1 MPSIGPEPAD
11 ARASTPAG
19 SAPRTPLLLRHL
31 LTLSIYWLGVTTI
44 WAGLNSIVIPSRLDE
59 IDPERVGLLLAIINA
74 VGVIAPIIVQPTV
87 GMISD
92 YTTTR
97 WGRRKPYIVIGTVLD
112 VVFLIGLATSQT
124 YLSLVALYLLL
135 QVSSNIAQGPFQ
147 GYVPD
152 LVPAEQVG
160 RASGYMGVMIVLG
173 QIVGTAVATLGVAIG
188 SLFIGTVALGVIEAL
203 TMVVLVL
210 TIDEGPAPPPR
221 RQSILR
227 IALSAWGTDLLRH
240 GNIFWLLAVRALFLG
255 AVAAPVN
262 LSLLYFRRAHGMP
275 LVDATQMVLAGTVII
290 GVTTAL
296 AAIPGAR
303 LSDRYGRRPLIWA
316 ASAIGAVGL
325 AGVAVAPNEWLA
337 IALFV
342 PFGIATGTFLSVD
355 WALMTDAIPKATAGR
370 FMGIL
375 NAGTAV
381 AAPAFLAVAGP
392 TLDGVGAALGEPYGP
407 RAAMLMGV
415 IFLLGSALALLKV
428 DARRRES

>member
-1 MPSIGPEPAD
+1 MASIDPGAASQSAD
-11 ARASTPAG
+11 RAAG
-19 SAPRTPLLLRHL
+19 QTPRTPLLLRHL

-44 WAGLNSIVIPSRLDE
+44 WAGLNSIVIPARLDE
-59 IDPERVGLLLAIINA
+59 INPERVGLLLAVINA
-74 VGVIAPIIVQPTV
+74 VGVVAPILVQPTV

-92 YTTTR
+92 YTVTR

-112 VVFLIGLATSQT
+112 IVFLVGLASSQT

-152 LVPAEQVG
+152 LVPAKQVSM
-160 RASGYMGVMIVLG
+160 ASGFMGVMIVLG
-173 QIVGTAVATLGVAIG
+173 QITGTAVATLGVTIG
-188 SLFIGTVALGVIEAL
+188 SLFIGTVALGAVEAL
-203 TMVVLVL
+203 TMVVLIL
-210 TIDEGPAPPPR
+210 TIDEGSPPPPR
-221 RQSILR
+221 RESLVR

-240 GNIFWLLAVRALFLG
+240 GNIFWLLAVRAMFLG
-255 AVAAPVN
+255 AVAAPIN
-262 LSLLYFRRAHGMP
+262 LALLYFRRTHGMA
-275 LVDATQMVLAGTVII
+275 LGDASTMVLAGTAII

-316 ASAIGAVGL
+316 ACAIGATGLVGL
-325 AGVAVAPNEWLA
+325 AVAPNEWMA

-342 PFGIATGTFLSVD
+342 PFGVATGTFLSVD
-355 WALMTDAIPKATAGR
+355 WALMTDAIPKGTTGR

-381 AAPAFLAVAGP
+381 AAPLFLAVAGP
-392 TLDGVGAALGEPYGP
+392 TLDGVGALMGEPYGP
-407 RAAMLMGV
+407 RAAMLV
-415 IFLLGSALALLKV
+415 AVVFLLAAALALLVV
-428 DARRRES
+428 DPRRREH